1 MTSPYASGRPQIGV
15 ILPTFNRPD
24 LARMAV
30 LQMLAQ
36 SRVPD
41 LICAHQNGHPDSYA
55 WAVADLDQSCIIWL
69 HSAESLPQHQWYLRP
84 LRLLIERGCTHFF
97 WVDHDDIY
105 LRHHVEQSL
114 IDLGN
119 ADFTVSDAC
128 GLLHQNGKDFA
139 YQPEVTFT
147 SHAPGGM
154 SSSMCFNRDFALALA
169 DDLAQDQVHAYS
181 DQVLAWVTAPK
192 FQCITTQRRSTV
204 YVSHTGTVSSAH
216 WVEAALPD
224 KTFTPTA

>member
-1 MTSPYASGRPQIGV
+1 MNSSSAAGSSRIGV

-41 LICAHQNGHPDSYA
+41 LICVHQNGHSDSYA
-55 WAVADLDQSCIIWL
+55 WAVADLDQARIIWL

-84 LRLLIERGCTHFF
+84 LTILLERGCTHFF

-114 IDLGN
+114 IDLAA

-128 GLLHQNGKDFA
+128 GLLLQNGKDFS
-139 YQPEVTFT
+139 YQADVKFT

-154 SSSMCFNRDFALALA
+154 SSSMCFSRNFAAALA
-169 DDLAQDQVHAYS
+169 DDLAQDQVHFYS

-204 YVSHTGTVSSAH
+204 YVSHPGTVSSAH
-216 WVEAALPD
+216 WVAKALPE
-224 KTFTPTA
+224 